1 MLPAEGIAAWHATH
15 CLVLTQIRCV
25 RQRFGIEGCEALLP
39 GLLAMV
45 ERCAGHGVQR
55 LEVGMAHR

>member
-1 MLPAEGIAAWHATH
+1 MRM
-15 CLVLTQIRCV
+15 CCV
-25 RQRFGIEGCEALLP
+25 CQRFGIEGCEALLP